1 MMKLKLLPRDNVS
14 KKKRKFIINIVIN
27 INILTELI
35 KNSILVG
42 SK

>member
-1 MMKLKLLPRDNVS
+1 MKLGLLPKDNVS
-14 KKKRKFIINIVIN
+14 KKKRKSIINIGIN

-35 KNSILVG
+35 KTSILVG